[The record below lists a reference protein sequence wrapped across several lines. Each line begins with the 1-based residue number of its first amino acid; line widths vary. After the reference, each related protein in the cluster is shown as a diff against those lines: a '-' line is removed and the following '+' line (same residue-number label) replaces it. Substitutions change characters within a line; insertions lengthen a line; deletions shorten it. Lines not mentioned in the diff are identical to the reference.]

1 MADPQSIYINLKT
14 EYIAFQNKHA
24 KIAIQRLIDLTKQ
37 FVHKQC
43 LHLLKFFSVSQI
55 VTLIRELTKKNLPRN
70 VIAFSSSKIA
80 SFSRKCTLKSK
91 DLFANFNYCRLY
103 QLHFT
108 KFLFFYLVFAFNL
121 FVVIP
126 CSQDTTVRCV
136 TIRIRS
142 K

>member
-24 KIAIQRLIDLTKQ
+24 KISIQRLIDLTKQ

-43 LHLLKFFSVSQI
+43 LHLLKFFFFFTDSNINSWI
-55 VTLIRELTKKNLPRN
+55 NKKTPSRN